1 MTALRTRP
9 NVFVARKKV
18 LFWFSLKKEN
28 PKRLEAAIFKMK
40 SLRLALPKEYKKSK
54 KMRNYWVTI
63 N

>member
-1 MTALRTRP
+1 MTVLRTQP

-18 LFWFSLKKEN
+18 LYWFFQKKAN

-40 SLRLALPKEYKKSK
+40 YLLLAPLKELQESK
-54 KMRNYWVTI
+54 KMRNLLETI